1 MITPTR
7 QVIIP
12 ATNRAPPPMNAG
24 RSLAQANT
32 FPERI
37 VSRHEPA
44 AAAVRTGPMTTIIMP
59 RMKIS
64 DLNHSHRQGN
74 NLLSDETSG
83 RLGGF
88 LSLCYYPLP
97 VRDMPER
104 ELPGATLSS
113 GLGER
118 SILPKRARL
127 DLSLRLWLLVLLEV
141 SGLPD

>member
-7 QVIIP
+7 QVMIP
-12 ATNRAPPPMNAG
+12 ATNRAPPPMNTG

-44 AAAVRTGPMTTIIMP
+44 AAAVRTGPMTTIMMP

-64 DLNHSHRQGN
+64 DLNHSHRQG

-104 ELPGATLSS
+104 ELPGATPLS

-118 SILPKRARL
+118 SVLPMRARL

-141 SGLPD
+141 SSLPD